1 VPESASPE
9 ANTFKKNVV
18 CRAIDIYGGD
28 LESALNWLLEP
39 LPALNGHRP
48 IDCIDDEK
56 MAAQLKIV
64 FTKLKGGEFP

>member
-1 VPESASPE
+1 MPESARPE
-9 ANTFKKNVV
+9 ANNSKKDVV
-18 CRAIDIYGGD
+18 CRAIDIYEGD
-28 LESALNWLLEP
+28 LEVALNWLLEP

-56 MAAQLKIV
+56 MAAQLKRV